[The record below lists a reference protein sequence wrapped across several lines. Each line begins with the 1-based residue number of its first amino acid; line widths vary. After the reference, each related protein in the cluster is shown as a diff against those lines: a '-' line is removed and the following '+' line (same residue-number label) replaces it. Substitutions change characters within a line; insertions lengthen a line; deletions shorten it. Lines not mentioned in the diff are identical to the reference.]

1 MSTLT
6 TELCEGNRNLAANP
20 HTSSTGDA
28 DTLQELGQ
36 PEPRVEHL
44 IDWLTYTVPH
54 HVGLD
59 NAFLQHAALYN
70 TGEVIRKLDPSNVRG
85 YTRRLALSHGTLSF
99 HPERPEQKICVQFS
113 GRDLYYLRKAGID
126 LQNLLQHAL
135 DHDAR
140 ITRMDFAVD
149 YYGPSS
155 PLDLQ
160 EAYRARELRSAAKK
174 NVRFIMSCDLYKGEI
189 IETYSSYF
197 GSNQS
202 RRMLRCYDKAY
213 QAGVQ
218 DPWTRSELV
227 MRDGYG
233 NRVADAMVKDGIDAA
248 GKQAIREFIQCDID
262 WFNRSVTG
270 PSVYIQ
276 TPPPPER
283 DSAAWLLVHVL
294 PTFRKVVIAQA
305 AEQNFEV
312 LNAYRDVIQAMDA
325 LNQLGA

>member
-20 HTSSTGDA
+20 HTSRSNDA
-28 DTLQELGQ
+28 DTLQEAAQ
-36 PEPRVEHL
+36 SEPRVEHL

-54 HVGLD
+54 NVGLH
-59 NAFLQHAALYN
+59 NAFFQHAALYN
-70 TGEVIRKLDPSNVRG
+70 TGEVIRKMDPWNVRG
-85 YTRRLALSHGTLSF
+85 YTRRLALSHGTLNF
-99 HPERPEQKICVQFS
+99 HPERPEQKICVQFT
-113 GRDLYYLRKAGID
+113 GRDLYYLRNAGID
-126 LQNLLQHAL
+126 LRDLLQHAL
-135 DHDAR
+135 DHDAH
-140 ITRMDFAVD
+140 ISRMDFAVD

-160 EAYRARELRSAAKK
+160 EAFLAKELKSAAKRD
-174 NVRFIMSCDLYKGEI
+174 VRFILGCDLYKGEI
-189 IETYSSYF
+189 TETYSSYF

-213 QAGVQ
+213 QVGVPG
-218 DPWTRSELV
+218 PWTRAELV

-233 NRVADAMVKDGIDAA
+233 NRVADAMVKDGVDAA

-276 TPPPPER
+276 APPPPER
-283 DSAAWLLVHVL
+283 DSAAWLLVQVL

-312 LNAYRDVIQAMDA
+312 LNAYRNVIQAMDA
-325 LNQLGA
+325 LNQLEA

>member
-20 HTSSTGDA
+20 HTSSTDDA
-28 DTLQELGQ
+28 DTLHEAAQSEL
-36 PEPRVEHL
+36 RVEHL

-54 HVGLD
+54 NVGPD
-59 NAFLQHAALYN
+59 NAFLPHDALYN
-70 TGEVIRKLDPSNVRG
+70 TGEVIRRLAPSTPRG
-85 YTRRLALSHGTLSF
+85 YTRHLALSHGTLSF
-99 HPERPEQKICVQFS
+99 HHERPEQKICVQFS
-113 GRDLYYLRKAGID
+113 GRDLYYLRKGGID
-126 LQNLLQHAL
+126 LQDLLQHAL
-135 DHDAR
+135 THDAR

-149 YYGPSS
+149 TYGPST

-160 EAYRARELRSAAKK
+160 EAFLAKELKSAAKRD
-174 NVRFIMSCDLYKGEI
+174 VRFIMGCDKRKGEI
-189 IETYSSYF
+189 IKTYSSYF

-213 QAGVQ
+213 QAGVPG
-218 DPWTRSELV
+218 PWTRSELV

-233 NRVADAMVKDGIDAA
+233 NRVADAMVKDGIAAA

-283 DSAAWLLVHVL
+283 DSAAWLLVQVL

-312 LNAYRDVIQAMDA
+312 LNAYRNVIQAMDA
-325 LNQLGA
+325 LNQIGA